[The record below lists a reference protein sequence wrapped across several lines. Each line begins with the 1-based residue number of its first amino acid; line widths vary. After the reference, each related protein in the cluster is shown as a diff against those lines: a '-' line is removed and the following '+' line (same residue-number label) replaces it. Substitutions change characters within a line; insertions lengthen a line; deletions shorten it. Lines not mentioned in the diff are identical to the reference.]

1 MLFAPL
7 LAACLFCFSI
17 MMPNFNTISLE
28 PMRTIA
34 GSASSWTGFYT
45 SLIGAIL
52 GSVIGQ
58 AFNGTVLPLALGYW
72 LIGVVVLATVVWTE
86 RRLPLHLGSNDVH
99 H

>member
-1 MLFAPL
+1 
-7 LAACLFCFSI
+7 